1 MVDAA
6 DGSCVIG
13 VSCTRVG
20 AEVWMNDLGG
30 TCAGAGEKILSCVE
44 GFDCVRIIFCPGVG
58 GIEIGET
65 VDPCCGVPV
74 ESGVV
79 TGKFGLTAI
88 VGSAEPPGST
98 LLFSCA
104 GLIEFCAVNVGVIGA
119 GGGVVAG
126 LF

>member
-1 MVDAA
+1 
-6 DGSCVIG
+6 
-13 VSCTRVG
+13 
-20 AEVWMNDLGG
+20 MNDLGG
-30 TCAGAGEKILSCVE
+30 TCGGAGEKILSCVE

-58 GIEIGET
+58 GIEIGDT

-74 ESGVV
+74 ESGVD
-79 TGKFGLTAI
+79 TGNFGLTAI
-88 VGSAEPPGST
+88 VGSAEPPGSA
-98 LLFSCA
+98 LLFSCV